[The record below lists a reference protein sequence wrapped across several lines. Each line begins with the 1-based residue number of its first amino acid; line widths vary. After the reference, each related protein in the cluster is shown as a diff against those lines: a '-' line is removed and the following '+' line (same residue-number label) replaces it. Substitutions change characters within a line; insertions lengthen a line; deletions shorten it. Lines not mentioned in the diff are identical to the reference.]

1 MRTVDQAN
9 TEQKRTAILRAA
21 MYCFAENG
29 LQKTSMADIC
39 KAAGMR
45 SGHVYYY
52 FASKEAIVEAAW
64 RIGMDELVTQ
74 FEELIDGENIVSLIV
89 DMHSKA
95 EAERRSWGMTP
106 GLRLEFLAESARN
119 PNLRVIEDEQDKRI
133 VNAILQVVERS
144 VAAGHLDAR
153 VDPLALSRAIILIW
167 DGLAVTRLYG
177 SFNLEVY
184 RDAIQKLV
192 APWLISPV
200 EDIVAESAGR
210 SGNKT

>member
-21 MYCFAENG
+21 MRCFAETG
-29 LQKTSMADIC
+29 LQKTSVADIC

-74 FEELIDGENIVSLIV
+74 LEELIDGENIVSLIV

-95 EAERRSWGMTP
+95 EAERRGWGMTP

-119 PNLRVIEDEQDKRI
+119 PNLRAIEDEQDMRI
-133 VNAILQVVERS
+133 VSAILRVVERA

-153 VDPLALSRAIILIW
+153 VDPLALSRAIILMW

-184 RDAIQKLV
+184 RDAIQTLF
-192 APWLISPV
+192 APWLISPA
-200 EDIVAESAGR
+200 ESMVAKSAGR
-210 SGNKT
+210 RRK

>member
-9 TEQKRTAILRAA
+9 TEQKRSVILRAA
-21 MYCFAENG
+21 MRCFAENG

-52 FASKEAIVEAAW
+52 FASKEALVEAAW
-64 RIGMDELVTQ
+64 RIGMDDLVTQ
-74 FEELIDGENIVSLIV
+74 LEGLIDGENIISLIV

-95 EAERRSWGMTP
+95 ETERRSWGMTP

-119 PNLRVIEDEQDKRI
+119 PNLRAIEDEQDERI
-133 VNAILQVVERS
+133 VNAILQVVERA

-153 VDPLALSRAIILIW
+153 VDPLALCRAIILMW

-184 RDAIQKLV
+184 RDAIQKLF

-200 EDIVAESAGR
+200 EDIVAKSADRNG
-210 SGNKT
+210 K